1 MTMKTIVRVIDSIS
15 EGTGKI
21 IHWACVALI
30 VLMCFEVTARYVFN
44 SPTIWS
50 FELGRMLGVTIAFMG
65 WAYTHRHH
73 GHVRIDVFY
82 TRLSARGKA
91 ITDIIGALLFFFPLL
106 FLLTYTATKQVEF
119 SWFIHE
125 TLMESYWYPP
135 ALPIRIVVL
144 LGIFLFTIQ
153 GAAQFTRDL
162 YQVIRNKPL

>member
-1 MTMKTIVRVIDSIS
+1 MRIIVKVIDSIS
-15 EGTGKI
+15 EWTGKI
-21 IHWACVALI
+21 ARWVCVAL
-30 VLMCFEVTARYVFN
+30 VLVLVYEVTARYVFN
-44 SPTIWS
+44 APTIWAYETATM
-50 FELGRMLGVTIAFMG
+50 FGGTIAALG